1 MQRVVAPDEV
11 ITSPP
16 TAESTGL
23 EHLLPRVKDCD
34 EMGVQSPQVK
44 IPTKKRIKDVQLS
57 LMKRTPQVILNKK
70 RHFRN
75 FFYLR
80 KITIFVFDAVSWSCN
95 VVHISFENL
104 YCVVHI
110 SLIVNDLFLSS
121 DVIVERDRLLESGE
135 TQSDL

>member
-57 LMKRTPQVILNKK
+57 LMKRTPQVILNTKDT
-70 RHFRN
+70 FAT
-75 FFYLR
+75 FF
-80 KITIFVFDAVSWSCN
+80 I
-95 VVHISFENL
+95 
-104 YCVVHI
+104 
-110 SLIVNDLFLSS
+110 
-121 DVIVERDRLLESGE
+121 
-135 TQSDL
+135 